1 MDGDAWWYPGG
12 GGGGGSNNWDL
23 GAVVRFGCGGGRVSP
38 AAALLGEAWEYDDDP
53 FSSFLAPPMTAQQA
67 ALPAVWE
74 EGDDGDAAWMAPLP
88 GLQTGGG
95 WGDQAP
101 MVVDELCGALV
112 VAPPPPPKQQE
123 VLQVQQQPPPA
134 DNTQPTTYQQGSGGD
149 GESTRAGGSRSA
161 RRKYAASAIYIVSV
175 CFSDSC
181 IMWIRSLADDRGV
194 RHACRKKQTR
204 KEVVRVA
211 ASGPAPDLWAWRKY
225 GQKPIKGSPYPRG
238 YYRCSSNKN
247 CAARK
252 QVERCRLDPSFLLLT
267 YTGAHSGH
275 DVPLHRNSLAG
286 TTRHKPPPPP
296 PLPSAADKSPATA
309 AEAATASQ
317 SPGLSPTTPL
327 RASSME
333 LHGEDDAE
341 AELQVEEDDMA
352 IDDEDDDD
360 VADETIST
368 VPWGTPISDAIIAAS
383 YEWR

>member
-1 MDGDAWWYPGG
+1 MDGDAWWYAGG

-38 AAALLGEAWEYDDDP
+38 AATLLGEAWEYDDDP

-88 GLQTGGG
+88 GLQAGG

-101 MVVDELCGALV
+101 MVVDELCGPLV
-112 VAPPPPPKQQE
+112 VAPPPPPPKQQE
-123 VLQVQQQPPPA
+123 VLQVQPPPPPPA
-134 DNTQPTTYQQGSGGD
+134 DKTQPTTDQQGSGGD
-149 GESTRAGGSRSA
+149 SEGARAGGSRSA
-161 RRKYAASAIYIVSV
+161 RRK
-175 CFSDSC
+175 
-181 IMWIRSLADDRGV
+181 
-194 RHACRKKQTR
+194 KKLIR

-211 ASGPAPDLWAWRKY
+211 ASGPAPDSWAWRKY

-238 YYRCSSNKN
+238 YYRCSTNKT

-286 TTRHKPPPPP
+286 TTRHKPP
-296 PLPSAADKSPATA
+296 LPSADKSPATA
-309 AEAATASQ
+309 AEAATSQ

-352 IDDEDDDD
+352 IDDKDDDD

>member
-1 MDGDAWWYPGG
+1 MDGDAWWCPGG

-112 VAPPPPPKQQE
+112 AAPPPPPKQQE
-123 VLQVQQQPPPA
+123 LLQVQQQPPPA
-134 DNTQPTTYQQGSGGD
+134 DNTQPTTDQQGSGGD

-161 RRKYAASAIYIVSV
+161 RRK
-175 CFSDSC
+175 
-181 IMWIRSLADDRGV
+181 
-194 RHACRKKQTR
+194 KKQTR

-211 ASGPAPDLWAWRKY
+211 ASGPAPDSWAWRKY

-238 YYRCSSNKN
+238 YYRCSTVKG
-247 CAARK
+247 CPARK
-252 QVERCRLDPSFLLLT
+252 HVERAADDPATLVVT
-267 YTGAHSGH
+267 YEGDHRHS
-275 DVPLHRNSLAG
+275 
-286 TTRHKPPPPP
+286 PPPP
-296 PLPSAADKSPATA
+296 PL
-309 AEAATASQ
+309 
-317 SPGLSPTTPL
+317 
-327 RASSME
+327 
-333 LHGEDDAE
+333 
-341 AELQVEEDDMA
+341 V
-352 IDDEDDDD
+352 
-360 VADETIST
+360 
-368 VPWGTPISDAIIAAS
+368 
-383 YEWR
+383 